1 MPSKN
6 MLPKGN
12 RRVSVKKEYREHRTL
27 IQEREAAARA
37 AGKPVEETIE
47 QFYDTADFIPLHP
60 SPYANVP
67 GLVTSGPNGGKHP
80 QEEASMS
87 KPRYAAPRIPAPEKP
102 EIQVL
107 EDLDPEDG
115 PRPIPAGPAAKD
127 MRLDAYLAKAIPDIS
142 RARVTL
148 LIDN

>member
-12 RRVSVKKEYREHRTL
+12 RRVSVKKEYREQRTL

-37 AGKPVEETIE
+37 AGEPVAEAIE
-47 QFYDTADFIPLHP
+47 PFYDTADFIPLHS
-60 SPYANVP
+60 SPYVNVP

-87 KPRYAAPRIPAPEKP
+87 KPRVTPKCEFAGWPGASSRRVSTSTRRILWFGN
-102 EIQVL
+102 QL
-107 EDLDPEDG
+107 
-115 PRPIPAGPAAKD
+115 
-127 MRLDAYLAKAIPDIS
+127 S
-142 RARVTL
+142 C
-148 LIDN
+148 

>member
-12 RRVSVKKEYREHRTL
+12 RRVSVKKEYREQRTL

-37 AGKPVEETIE
+37 AGESVEHPLEP
-47 QFYDTADFIPLHP
+47 FYDTADFIPLHS
-60 SPYANVP
+60 SPYATVP

-87 KPRYAAPRIPAPEKP
+87 KPRHASPRVPPPEKP
-102 EIQVL
+102 EIHVL
-107 EDLDPEDG
+107 EDLEPEDG
-115 PRPIPAGPAAKD
+115 IRSITAQAAAKD
-127 MRLDAYLAKAIPDIS
+127 MRPDAY
-142 RARVTL
+142 
-148 LIDN
+148 

>member
-12 RRVSVKKEYREHRTL
+12 RRVSVKKEYREQRTL

-37 AGKPVEETIE
+37 AGELLEPEERPVG
-47 QFYDTADFIPLHP
+47 YDTADFIPMHT
-60 SPYANVP
+60 SPYVNVP

-80 QEEASMS
+80 QEEQFMS
-87 KPRYAAPRIPAPEKP
+87 KPRYAAPRLPEAEKP

-107 EDLDPEDG
+107 EDLEPEDG
-115 PRPIPAGPAAKD
+115 IR
-127 MRLDAYLAKAIPDIS
+127 
-142 RARVTL
+142 
-148 LIDN
+148 